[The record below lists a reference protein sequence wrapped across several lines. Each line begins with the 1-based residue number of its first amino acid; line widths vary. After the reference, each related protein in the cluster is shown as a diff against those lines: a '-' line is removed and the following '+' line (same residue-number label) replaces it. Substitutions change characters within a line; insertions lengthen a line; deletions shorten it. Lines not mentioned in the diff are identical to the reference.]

1 MGMKNSRK
9 LADYILNWKFNS
21 LFVKTLGQLCLLVLV
36 PLCGIIGLSYFV
48 YSNMRE
54 EELRKLSA
62 DITNDIVVKWEQIQ
76 YEGDQEFS
84 FISFDSDI
92 ELFLFDQELKVNF
105 YNMKHVTKLMSLPVL
120 TNIYVSN
127 VCILNYNNNIIL
139 DKSGT
144 AKLEEYPYR
153 KMFDRVVK
161 LGERGISVSEPGVS
175 QPEQYLI
182 FYWKIS
188 EGKKNALFVMQFSIK
203 ELLNVINFQE
213 YGEFYITD
221 GNTILLSNELLMIGE
236 TVDKLRQDEE
246 MIEKNYYINSQK
258 LDRNNVEIMVYME
271 KSLAK
276 GDLGIIGRFMVFFI
290 VIMFMITLG
299 LAVWISNKLYRPFGE
314 IVRLIRASDSIPE
327 GEAGFE
333 GKDELEYILKSI
345 EKRAYFTDDV
355 SLEMARRL
363 ELLKKAQAIAL
374 QSQINPHFINNTL
387 ENISYMA
394 ISALGCKNEVSE
406 MVKALADMLRNSL
419 ENTGALV
426 SISEEVAHCERYLK
440 IQSIR
445 YQDKFDVVWDIESE
459 VYGCKIIRIVLQ
471 PIIENAIYHGIKH
484 LSVKGIIK
492 IVAKSIGNRVQI
504 EITDNGLGMT
514 EEKKEE
520 LLRHMNQDMIQESS
534 HIGLTNV
541 YQRLKLYYGE
551 ECEMC
556 IESKCGVG
564 TCIMLWIPKRTE

>member
-1 MGMKNSRK
+1 MGMKNSKK

-21 LFVKTLGQLCLLVLV
+21 LFVKTLGQLCLLVMV

-54 EELRKLSA
+54 EEIRKLSA
-62 DITNDIVVKWEQIQ
+62 DITNDIAVKWEKIQ

-84 FISFDSDI
+84 FIGFDSDV
-92 ELFLFDQELKVNF
+92 ELFLFDQELKASF

-127 VCILNYNNNIIL
+127 VCILNYSNNIIL
-139 DKSGT
+139 DKNGT

-153 KMFDRVVK
+153 KMFDRVTK
-161 LGERGISVSEPGVS
+161 LGERGISVSEPGES
-175 QPEQYLI
+175 QSEQYLI

-203 ELLNVINFQE
+203 GLLNTINFQE

-221 GNTILLSNELLMIGE
+221 GNTILLSNEQLMIGE

-246 MIEKNYYINSQK
+246 MTEKNYYINSQK
-258 LDRNNVEIMVYME
+258 LDWNNVEIMVYIE

-276 GDLGIIGRFMVFFI
+276 GDLRSIGRFMVFFI

-314 IVRLIRASDSIPE
+314 IVRLIRSNDSIPE

-345 EKRAYFTDDV
+345 EQRVYFTDNV

-394 ISALGCKNEVSE
+394 IVALGRKNEVSE

-419 ENTGALV
+419 GNTGALV
-426 SISEEVAHCERYLK
+426 SISEEVTLCERYLK

-484 LSVKGIIK
+484 LSVKGMIK
-492 IVAKSIGNRVQI
+492 IVAKSSGNRVQI

-520 LLRHMNQDMIQESS
+520 LLRHMNQDMIQESC

-556 IESKCGVG
+556 IESKLGVG
-564 TCIMLWIPKRTE
+564 TCIMLRIPKRTE